1 MASLYE
7 LFGILL
13 TSFVLNMIPFA
24 GPSNLFIASNAALLV
39 EADPFTIGFLV
50 SLGSACAK
58 LVHYFVTFFVGG
70 FISKKHRERLD
81 TMALKLKGW
90 ASLAL
95 FLVAA
100 TPLPDE
106 PVVIPLGLLKYN
118 PIKFFLAYFFGKFV
132 ITVAGAYFGMVGQQF
147 LVPFISNEVL
157 TVASIVLTLVFTIVL
172 LKVDV
177 GKIVERITK
186 RKIVL
191 S

>member
-1 MASLYE
+1 LYE
-7 LFGILL
+7 LFGVLL
-13 TSFVLNMIPFA
+13 ASFALNMIPFA
-24 GPSNLFIASNAALLV
+24 GPSNLLIASNAALLV

-50 SLGSACAK
+50 ALGAACAK
-58 LVHYFVTFFVGG
+58 LVHYFVTFFIGG
-70 FISKKHRERLD
+70 LMGQKRREHLN
-81 TMALKLKGW
+81 TVASKLKGW

-118 PIKFFLAYFFGKFV
+118 PAKFFLAYFAGKFV
-132 ITVAGAYFGMVGQQF
+132 ITALGAYLGALGHGI

-157 TVASIVLTLVFTIVL
+157 TATSVILTVILTVVL

-177 GKIVERITK
+177 VKMIERIMK
-186 RKIVL
+186 RRNG
-191 S
+191 